1 MGPESR
7 VHVSPSPPGRAIGV
21 AAGAVALAMLVWV
34 PSVRADPT
42 SPSARSASS
51 ASASASATGPDGCLG
66 VIVPPGATL
75 GQVMASRGAGTT
87 YCLLAGSYD
96 VATTISTEAGD
107 RVIGAGRD
115 ATFIDGS
122 GLPPDSVGIFE
133 IDGDTYFANLD
144 IFGAPTPSIGNG
156 DFCGTPSAPHKSN
169 CGKAFAIGGS
179 SLTIRSIGCHDNGG
193 NCIGGGGSAKVS
205 VDDIDCWN
213 NGNAYSMSPEFRYAA
228 CIKRAAV
235 YSTPGDTMVTD
246 SYIHDNP
253 WVGIW
258 CDFCKYGSFEI
269 ERNRIVHNGAAGI
282 QWEMSGG
289 WTSSDHALITN
300 NVIRDNNY
308 RGEDVGAGVNI
319 STANDVTIESNEFEG
334 NRGAGVNIL
343 FTSSRNPPQ
352 PDSVGV
358 VVRSNTFRGDAIV
371 GCGRAAPVRRLAV
384 VVRSRL
390 GVGLLVLLVLV
401 VLLLLGLALRLRPR
415 LLLVGFAGGLV
426 VAFLLLAILPVVR
439 FTGAACIANA

>member
-1 MGPESR
+1 
-7 VHVSPSPPGRAIGV
+7 
-21 AAGAVALAMLVWV
+21 L
-34 PSVRADPT
+34 
-42 SPSARSASS
+42 
-51 ASASASATGPDGCLG
+51 
-66 VIVPPGATL
+66 
-75 GQVMASRGAGTT
+75 
-87 YCLLAGSYD
+87 
-96 VATTISTEAGD
+96 
-107 RVIGAGRD
+107 
-115 ATFIDGS
+115 TFIDGTN
-122 GLPPDSVGIFE
+122 LPQTAIGIF
-133 IDGDTYFANLD
+133 ITDSNTYFADLD
-144 IFGAPTPSIGNG
+144 IFGAPTPAPGNG
-156 DFCGTPSAPHKSN
+156 AFCGTPSAPYKSN
-169 CGKAFAIGGS
+169 CGKAFSIGGA
-179 SLTIRSIGCHDNGG
+179 SLTVQSIDCHDNGG
-193 NCIGGGGSAKVS
+193 NCIGGGGSAKIT

-235 YSTPGDTMVTD
+235 YSAPGDTSVTD

-269 ERNRIVHNGAAGI
+269 ENNRIVHNGMAGI

-289 WTSSDHALITN
+289 WTSSDHALITD

-319 STANDVTIESNEFEG
+319 STANDVTIESNLFEG
-334 NRGAGVNIL
+334 NRGTGVNIL

-358 VVRSNTFRGDAIV
+358 VVMSNSLRGDAIV
-371 GCGRAAPVRRLAV
+371 GCGRAAPVKRLAV
-384 VVRSRL
+384 VVHSRL

-401 VLLLLGLALRLRPR
+401 ALLLIGLAFRLRPW
-415 LLLVGFAGGLV
+415 LLLAGFAGGLV
-426 VAFLLLAILPVVR
+426 VAFLLLAILPVVH